1 MSVLLLFPLNW
12 SACVSAPHLALPM
25 MSGAAASAAW
35 DSETLDLS
43 ALYYSL
49 SLEKPLRADVER
61 AIRHSDYSSLDEM
74 YFKWEDDIRRVSGR
88 SDFQLLSGFPSTPWS
103 SAPLSEVAE
112 GILAAGSP
120 FSAFYRDL
128 AIPTIV
134 ARSPSVV
141 GITIASSHQ
150 VVPTL
155 ELLLRLR
162 AAMPDVYVILGGNVL
177 TRLRESP
184 ALGVFQRLVDR
195 LVLFQG
201 ERAFIETLDAVK
213 RLGVSEARRR
223 LPAMAGD
230 ESIPYGEWPCP
241 SFEGIDLEAYPG
253 VPALSYV
260 STRGCYW
267 GRCHFCAIPAGW
279 STTGYGGSA
288 PPHFVADQL
297 RAMKAATGVSR
308 IKFVDEAFPPAKARP
323 LGRLLA
329 GDGIE
334 WEAYARLEPSWQD
347 LGLLEEAHAGG
358 LRKLYL
364 GLEQAP
370 STDRRVLNKND
381 QGDVFK
387 IMLACSAVGIKVHLF
402 CMVGHPGTT
411 EADADATTRFLI
423 DHSEYIDTADLV
435 AFRLDRG
442 TRVPGVR
449 PAISTRSD
457 WNLSV
462 AFEPTE
468 AGVLSQEAVTAME
481 GECQERLWQ
490 TVPRLLHPLY
500 RLVSP
505 WTPAER
511 PSTPLGEQLRGHQC

>member
-1 MSVLLLFPLNW
+1 MILCVFPPNW

-25 MSGAAASAAW
+25 MSGAAHVAGW
-35 DSETLDLS
+35 NCETLDLS
-43 ALYYSL
+43 ALYYST
-49 SLEKPLRADVER
+49 SLARPLQSEIEQAVRS
-61 AIRHSDYSSLDEM
+61 SDYPSLDAM
-74 YFKWEDDIRRVSGR
+74 YFKWEDDIRRASVR
-88 SDFQLLSGFPSTPWS
+88 QEFQLLSGFPSSPWS
-103 SAPLSEVAE
+103 DVPLSEVAE
-112 GILAAGSP
+112 GILAGGSS
-120 FSAFYRDL
+120 FSGFYREV
-128 AIPTIV
+128 AIPSIV

-141 GITIASSHQ
+141 AITIASSHQ

-162 AAMPDVYVILGGNVL
+162 AALPDVYVILGGNVL
-177 TRLRESP
+177 TRLRKSP
-184 ALGVFQRLVDR
+184 ALGVLQRLVDR

-201 ERAFIETLDAVK
+201 ERAFIETLDAV
-213 RLGVSEARRR
+213 RRHGVTEARRR

-241 SFEGIDLEAYPG
+241 CFDGIDFEAYPG
-253 VPALSYV
+253 VSALSYV

-288 PPHFVADQL
+288 PPNFVADQL
-297 RAMKAATGVSR
+297 RAMRAATGISR

-329 GDGIE
+329 GEGIQ
-334 WEAYARLEPSWQD
+334 WEAYARLEPAWQD
-347 LGLLEEAHAGG
+347 FGLLEEAHAGG

-370 STDRRVLNKND
+370 TTDRRVLNKND
-381 QGDVFK
+381 QGDIFK
-387 IMLACSAVGIKVHLF
+387 IMLACNAIGIKVHLF

-411 EADADATTRFLI
+411 VADADATTRFLL
-423 DHSEYIDTADLV
+423 DHSEFIDTADLV

-449 PAISTRSD
+449 PAATTRSD
-457 WNLSV
+457 WKLSAV
-462 AFEPTE
+462 FEPTE
-468 AGVLSQEAVTAME
+468 AGVLSYESVVAIE
-481 GECQERLWQ
+481 SECQERLWQ

-505 WTPAER
+505 WSRAAPTSNSVGE
-511 PSTPLGEQLRGHQC
+511 PSRGHLC